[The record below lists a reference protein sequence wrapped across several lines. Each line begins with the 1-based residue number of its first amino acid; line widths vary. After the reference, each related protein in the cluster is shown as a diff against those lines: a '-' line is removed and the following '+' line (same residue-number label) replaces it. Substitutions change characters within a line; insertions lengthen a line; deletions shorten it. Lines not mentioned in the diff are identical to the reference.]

1 MSLAVNNISR
11 CCPLNL
17 NNRSSLGRSLL
28 HHSTWVRTLAL
39 PQHQDST
46 APNPCPG
53 IPCHTHLPAH
63 LPTPEPAPTMLPT
76 TPQCRHPRAHL
87 HRAPHPHR
95 ASSTSHP
102 PLTSSDPVSSS
113 QRQKKADEDPTTET
127 VHLERASTS
136 PTSATAPVPTPQS
149 VQNMKVENRKSRNGS
164 MNKEFK
170 FPPASPVSSNAPAEH
185 TPSTVVPPS
194 ALDDAEPLKK
204 SPPVSEKN
212 EASSRRASMITPS
225 NIEVPAPPPVEK
237 ERSTS
242 TVSLEDSVED
252 DVGDTVDIPLN

>member
-1 MSLAVNNISR
+1 MIPIASFYLGASSSTPATSGFNRPQSMSQA
-11 CCPLNL
+11 PLPHSPTSPPPNSGTRA
-17 NNRSSLGRSLL
+17 NPASYRSSMPPPS
-28 HHSTWVRTLAL
+28 RT
-39 PQHQDST
+39 S
-46 APNPCPG
+46 APGTP
-53 IPCHTHLPAH
+53 PASSFVNQPSSANDFRPRQFE
-63 LPTPEPAPTMLPT
+63 PTPEE
-76 TPQCRHPRAHL
+76 
-87 HRAPHPHR
+87 
-95 ASSTSHP
+95 
-102 PLTSSDPVSSS
+102 
-113 QRQKKADEDPTTET
+113 ADEDPNTET
-127 VHLERASTS
+127 VRLERASTS

-185 TPSTVVPPS
+185 TPPTVVPPS

-212 EASSRRASMITPS
+212 EASSRRASVITSS

-242 TVSLEDSVED
+242 TVSLEDSVDD